1 MQELFAWDFNG
12 VNALSS
18 ENARKIKSHLS
29 KIDEEISKAAP
40 AWPIEKIN
48 KVDLAVLRL
57 AVYELLYQKDV
68 PPKVTVDEAIEL
80 AKDYG
85 SDSSSSFVNG
95 VLGKLI
101 TDKGIRT

>member
-12 VNALSS
+12 VNELTS
-18 ENARKIKSHLS
+18 ENARKIKSHL
-29 KIDEEISKAAP
+29 KQIDEEIARAAP

-57 AVYELLYQKDV
+57 AIFELLFKKDV
-68 PPKVTVDEAIEL
+68 PPKVTVDEAVEL

-85 SDSSSSFVNG
+85 SESSSSFVNG

-101 TDKGIRT
+101 SDKGIQA